1 MHGPTVSALSSLALP
16 YVPTNSFFLHTK
28 TPTHRNSSP
37 FPNQAYLFTL
47 HPLCPTTPTEPPPH
61 PTRIAHSSDWRTR
74 WRSSRLG
81 FSSFLFF
88 FFFSFFPFHI
98 GFLGLVAS
106 FFFIF
111 PFHFQFLFFAWDR
124 SPTPTASHFS
134 ERVIGVTFG
143 ESCSNGDEW
152 LDSLTGFEWD
162 FQRRRYDCEFPGATF
177 IKLRIITP
185 GATLGFLSKKIKKTL
200 IWQYTHMGLCWV
212 CVLII
217 TVYENCRKSVSVI
230 VWEIKDGSCYF

>member
-88 FFFSFFPFHI
+88 FSS
-98 GFLGLVAS
+98 LS
-106 FFFIF
+106 
-111 PFHFQFLFFAWDR
+111 FLF
-124 SPTPTASHFS
+124 
-134 ERVIGVTFG
+134 
-143 ESCSNGDEW
+143 
-152 LDSLTGFEWD
+152 
-162 FQRRRYDCEFPGATF
+162 
-177 IKLRIITP
+177 
-185 GATLGFLSKKIKKTL
+185 TLGFWVWLHLFSLFFHFISNFCSSPGIGVQLRRRVISARESSVWLSESLAATEMNDSTR
-200 IWQYTHMGLCWV
+200 WRASSGTSSDGDM
-212 CVLII
+212 
-217 TVYENCRKSVSVI
+217 I
-230 VWEIKDGSCYF
+230 VNSQAQPSSSSE